1 MTIMKI
7 FNQSLIF
14 LSTALSIVFC
24 SCNDSEDGP
33 NTNEKGREYFEVIP
47 LTVEQREIVESQSDA
62 AFKLFKAVNSVTK
75 EENVFFSPLSFSID
89 LSMIA
94 NGATD
99 EALTQIKDLLGV
111 SDLSLDEVNKLNRLL
126 LEELPIADRQTR
138 LSLANAIWVNKGVE
152 LKKNFKTSVEDY
164 YDATIKSA
172 ELSTEKTRKE
182 INKWASKAT
191 NGLIPEF
198 LETNLSPDASNIILN
213 ALYFNG
219 RWDDVFNKNLT
230 KEGNFKTAKGGT
242 VKVPM
247 MKKSCRSGFY
257 DNGKTMKGMRLRYG
271 NGSYYMTVIKPYDG
285 VSVDEVI
292 GSLTRESYNN
302 LKDSR
307 ETADITLT
315 MPRYK
320 INSEIS
326 FKDILPNMGYNK
338 IFGVEYP
345 LMASSKSILT
355 EVKQKTSISVD
366 EEGAEAAAVTGGLMV
381 SSPGPDMIEYPKVT
395 LNLDSPFI
403 FVIEE
408 TSTGSILFIGKVSH
422 P

>member
-1 MTIMKI
+1 MKLL
-7 FNQSLIF
+7 NQSMII
-14 LSTALSIVFC
+14 LSAALSMGFC
-24 SCNDSEDGP
+24 SCNDSEDSP
-33 NTNEKGREYFEVIP
+33 ITNEQGREYFEAIP
-47 LTVEQREIVESQSDA
+47 LTIEQKGIVESQNDA
-62 AFKLFKAVNSVTK
+62 AFKLFKAVNNASK
-75 EENVFFSPLSFSID
+75 EDNVFFSPLSFSID

-99 EALTQIKDLLGV
+99 ETLTQIKDILGV
-111 SDLSLDEVNKLNRLL
+111 SDLSLDEVNKLSRLM
-126 LEELPIADRQTR
+126 LEELPIADRQTK
-138 LSLANAIWVNKGVE
+138 LSLANGIWVNKGVE
-152 LKKNFKTSVEDY
+152 LKKDFKTTVQDY
-164 YDATIKSA
+164 YEATIKSA
-172 ELSTEKTRKE
+172 ELSTDKTRKE
-182 INKWASKAT
+182 INNWASKAT

-198 LETNLSPDASNIILN
+198 LETNLSPEISSIILN

-230 KEGNFKTAKGGT
+230 KESDFKTANGAT
-242 VKVPM
+242 IKVPM
-247 MKKSCRSGFY
+247 MKKSCRNVFY
-257 DNGKTMKGMRLRYG
+257 DNGETMKGMRLRYG
-271 NGSYYMTVIKPYDG
+271 NGSYYMTVIKPYEG
-285 VSVDEVI
+285 VSVDKVI
-292 GSLTRESYNN
+292 ETLTRESYTS
-302 LKDSR
+302 LKNSSKI
-307 ETADITLT
+307 ADITLT

-326 FKDILPNMGYNK
+326 FKDILPNMGYDK

-381 SSPGPDMIEYPKVT
+381 GSPEPDMIEYPKVT

-403 FVIEE
+403 FLIEE